1 MYRPVR
7 LAAVFCQQGHDT
19 VAKGR
24 LQNPRTTT
32 LTQTKSKPSENVR
45 SRWLTAFGEFSSLG
59 RKNIKLC
66 ISKKA
71 DGGHLG
77 RLLNIFK
84 LTESNRKLLARNLDT
99 IKPKRIME
107 IVFKLFCQNLK
118 RTRSPLFLLIF
129 YDVKQILIKPK

>member
-45 SRWLTAFGEFSSLG
+45 SRWLTAFGGVF
-59 RKNIKLC
+59 
-66 ISKKA
+66 
-71 DGGHLG
+71 
-77 RLLNIFK
+77 F
-84 LTESNRKLLARNLDT
+84 AREE
-99 IKPKRIME
+99 KYQIM
-107 IVFKLFCQNLK
+107 
-118 RTRSPLFLLIF
+118 
-129 YDVKQILIKPK
+129 Y